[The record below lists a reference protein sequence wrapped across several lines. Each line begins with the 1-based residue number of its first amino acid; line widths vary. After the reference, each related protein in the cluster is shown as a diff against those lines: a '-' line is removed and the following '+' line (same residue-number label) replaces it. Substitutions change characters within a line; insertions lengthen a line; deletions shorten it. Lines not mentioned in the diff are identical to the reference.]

1 LDLAQ
6 SAVSHIS
13 QVAGGLPC
21 SNTSEY
27 NVAPQGFA
35 LTSQNVGL
43 SELGLEWGI
52 TMTVSIEK
60 LRQFQQQHLESQV
73 QCGEEIKAVPKAGC
87 VKEWALVEI
96 ALGLHALNEKLDRIV
111 QQPGFAEISG
121 RTASDSEYR
130 RNPSQ
135 GLPRS

>member
-1 LDLAQ
+1 
-6 SAVSHIS
+6 
-13 QVAGGLPC
+13 
-21 SNTSEY
+21 
-27 NVAPQGFA
+27 
-35 LTSQNVGL
+35 
-43 SELGLEWGI
+43 
-52 TMTVSIEK
+52 MTVSIEK

-96 ALGLHALNEKLDRIV
+96 ALSLHALNEKLDRIV

-121 RTASDSEYR
+121 RTASGSEYR
-130 RNPSQ
+130 RNPSE